1 MLESAKL
8 RFVLLVIAGTQ
19 LGFAG
24 PLMAAGGGGGG
35 GGEIPSQSDP
45 QYDPVAEF
53 SAGTVAMQARNFA
66 EAKRR
71 FDHVLTVNPRDA
83 QTNYLAGMARVGLS
97 DAKGAVRYF
106 EKAVKADGAMI
117 SAHKQLGLAYAA
129 IGKPDKAQAE
139 LDALKAKTALCAATC
154 PDSASL
160 QDAITALTSAL
171 AGTPQASVNVSASLV
186 FFSAS
191 EGDHA
196 YLEAVGLINQHRYE
210 SAIISLNRA
219 QRSFGAHPDILTYLG
234 FANRKLKN
242 YDLAETYYRQAL
254 AIAPHHRGATEYYGE
269 LMVERGDLAGARRKL
284 AALDAICSFGCYEA
298 EELRHWIA
306 SGHGSQS

>member
-1 MLESAKL
+1 MLESAKR
-8 RFVLLVIAGTQ
+8 RFVPVVIAGT
-19 LGFAG
+19 LFGLTG
-24 PLMAAGGGGGG
+24 PLVAAGGGGGG
-35 GGEIPSQSDP
+35 GGEMPSQSAP

-53 SAGTVAMQARNFA
+53 SAGTTAMQVRNFA

-97 DAKGAVRYF
+97 DAKGSIRYL

-117 SAHKQLGLAYAA
+117 SAHKQLGMAYAA
-129 IGKPDKAQAE
+129 SGKPDKAKAE
-139 LDALKAKTALCAATC
+139 LDTLKSKAALCAAAC
-154 PDSASL
+154 PDTASL
-160 QDAITALTSAL
+160 QDAISAITNAI
-171 AGTPQASVNVSASLV
+171 AGAPQASINASANLV
-186 FFSAS
+186 FFSAT

-196 YLEAVGLINQHRYE
+196 YLEAVGLINQHRYDD
-210 SAIISLNRA
+210 AIISLNRA

-242 YDLAETYYRQAL
+242 YDLAEAYYRQAL

-284 AALDAICSFGCYEA
+284 AALNAICSFGCYEA